1 MTNKKCCTG
10 DCNQG
15 RSCPNRDSAL
25 STNDVAFTVVMG
37 IITLIAAVSIC
48 WWLITAVM
56 MLVGVLK

>member
-1 MTNKKCCTG
+1 MTDKKCCSQ

-15 RSCPNRDSAL
+15 RDCPNRDSAL

-37 IITLIAAVSIC
+37 AITLIAAVSIC